1 VSTPPPASRLP
12 RGLVALLALFCGAA
26 VANLYYAQPLLSRI
40 AAAFHV
46 SDATAGLL
54 VSAGQLGY
62 LAGLA
67 LLVPAGDLLE
77 RRRLI
82 AVVTVLAG
90 AAAAACA
97 AAPGFPILA
106 AATVVLGVMSVVAQI
121 IVALVST
128 LAAPQERGRVV
139 GTVMSGLLVG
149 ILLARTLSG
158 VIAQL
163 GGWRLVFIIAAATMV
178 GLAAVLARALPH
190 APPTE
195 RVSYRSALRS
205 VLSLVAAEPVL
216 RARMLLGAL
225 GFGSFSV
232 LWTSLAFLLSGA
244 PYHYGEAIIGLFG
257 LAGAAGACAAP
268 LAGRL
273 ADRGRGRLGMSAF
286 LICLAASWALLALG
300 RTSLA
305 ALLGGIV
312 VLDLGVQGAHISNQ
326 TVIYGLHAQARS
338 RLTTA
343 YMVSNF
349 SGGLIGSVLSATLWG
364 AGGWPAV
371 CLLGAGMS
379 LAALALWTVLSRVP
393 ALGPR
398 RVALSAGAER

>member
-1 VSTPPPASRLP
+1 MSTSASRLP
-12 RGLVALLALFCGAA
+12 RGLVALLALFCGAS
-26 VANLYYAQPLLSRI
+26 VANLYYAQPLLDRI
-40 AAAFHV
+40 ASAFHV
-46 SDATAGLL
+46 SDSAAGLL
-54 VSAGQLGY
+54 VSASQLGY
-62 LAGLA
+62 LVGLA
-67 LLVPAGDLLE
+67 LLVPVGDLVE

-82 AVVTVLAG
+82 AAVTVLAG
-90 AAAAACA
+90 LAAAACA
-97 AAPGFPILA
+97 AAPDFPLLA
-106 AATVVLGVMSVVAQI
+106 AAMLVLGAMSVVAQI

-128 LAAPQERGRVV
+128 LAPPQERGRVV

-163 GGWRLVFIIAAATMV
+163 GGWRLMFVIAAIAMV
-178 GLAAVLARALPH
+178 VLAAVLMRALPP

-195 RVSYRSALRS
+195 HVSYRGALRS
-205 VLSLVAAEPVL
+205 VFALVAGEPVL

-244 PYHYGEAIIGLFG
+244 PYHESEAVIGLFG

-273 ADRGRGRLGMSAF
+273 ADRGRGHLGMSAF
-286 LICLAASWALLALG
+286 LLCLALSWVLLALG
-300 RTSLA
+300 RSSLA
-305 ALLGGIV
+305 ALLAGIV

-364 AGGWPAV
+364 AGGWLAV
-371 CLLGAGMS
+371 CLLGAGM
-379 LAALALWTVLSRVP
+379 ALGAFLLWALLSRVP

-398 RVALSAGAER
+398 RLALSAGVER